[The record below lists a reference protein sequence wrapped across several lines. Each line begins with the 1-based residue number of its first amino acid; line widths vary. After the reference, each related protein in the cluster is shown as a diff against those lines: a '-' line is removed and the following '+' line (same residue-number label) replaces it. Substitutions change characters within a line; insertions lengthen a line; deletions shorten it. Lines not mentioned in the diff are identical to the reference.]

1 MTNLGLK
8 TQLRIA
14 FTAVLLIVL
23 IISSSSLISSNKTS
37 SSFADY
43 QVQTANS
50 TVISKLQEGLLMARV
65 QAIKYFS
72 EQSDEHIS
80 TFNQWAD
87 VVDKQVVIA
96 RQNFIDPQNQ
106 RNIQLIESKFNEY
119 KDSFHSLT
127 QLYKNN
133 SSLSEGVKATRNSII
148 NDKLNVLGPEL
159 ADLLKSTTARINRIQ
174 EGLGTEVKNIVSIS
188 NTVILILLI
197 VAALTCLAI
206 SYLLPQKVL
215 RTVGGE
221 PRDILNIA
229 DQCAEGNLSSI
240 ATSTSDKNGIYKA
253 LLKMGAELKGVISD
267 IRNASLNVSDL
278 ATALTGMS
286 ATTSSSA
293 QQQMDTLNQIAVAM
307 EEMTVTIVHVTEN
320 AQQAATSAESA
331 NSSVYSG
338 SKAVEQSAQ
347 SLTTLVTKIE
357 SVSSSIDS
365 LTQEA
370 ESMSAILNTINAIA
384 EQTNL
389 LALNA
394 AIEAARAGEQGRGF
408 AVVADEVRTLA
419 TRTQQSTD
427 DIQEKLTSL
436 KSESDNAVQLMRE
449 TSQEAANTQAAS
461 QSAQHAF
468 ETIKNS
474 VESINS
480 MNQQIASSAE
490 EQATVAKEI
499 NELIV
504 GVNSLAHETSTTA
517 IKTDEKVSELTE
529 TAMALEKRCAYF
541 SV

>member
-1 MTNLGLK
+1 MSNLGLK

-14 FTAVLLIVL
+14 FIIVLLIVL
-23 IISSSSLISSNKTS
+23 IISSTSLISSNKTS

-43 QVQTANS
+43 QVQTTNS
-50 TVISKLQEGLLMARV
+50 TVISELQESLLMARV

-80 TFNQWAD
+80 NFNQWAD
-87 VVDKQVVIA
+87 VVDKQIVIA
-96 RQNFIDPQNQ
+96 RQNFVDPQNQ
-106 RNIQLIESKFNEY
+106 RNIQVIESKFNDY
-119 KDSFHSLT
+119 KSSFQSLS

-133 SSLSEGVKATRNSII
+133 SSPSQAVLAARNSII
-148 NDKLNVLGPEL
+148 NEKLNVLGPEL

-174 EGLGTEVKNIVSIS
+174 EELGTQVNDIVSIS

-197 VAALTCLAI
+197 VAAFTCLAI
-206 SYLLPQKVL
+206 SYFLPQKVL

-221 PRDILNIA
+221 PKDILHIA
-229 DQCAEGNLSSI
+229 DQCAEGNLCSI
-240 ATSTSDKNGIYKA
+240 STDISDKNGIYKA
-253 LLKMGAELKGVISD
+253 LSKMGAELKGVISD
-267 IRNASLNVSDL
+267 IRNASLNVNHL
-278 ATALTGMS
+278 ATALTDMS
-286 ATTSSSA
+286 ANTSSSA

-320 AQQAATSAESA
+320 AQQAAISAENA

-338 SKAVEQSAQ
+338 SKAIEQSAQ
-347 SLTTLVTKIE
+347 SLTTLVTKIDN
-357 SVSSSIDS
+357 VSSSIDS

-427 DIQEKLTSL
+427 DIQDKLTSL
-436 KSESDNAVQLMRE
+436 KKESDKAVQLMSE
-449 TSQEAANTQAAS
+449 TSQEAENTQAAS

-468 ETIKNS
+468 ETIKS
-474 VESINS
+474 SAEAINS

-504 GVNSLAHETSTTA
+504 GVNSLAEETSTTA
-517 IKTDEKVSELTE
+517 IKTDEKVSELTA
-529 TAMALEKRCAYF
+529 TAIALDKRCAYF